1 MDGCRKLLSY
11 LRLLFFDNLCVH
23 TFLLG
28 HLTSLP
34 GTTKMGVEWTVP
46 QSVFWWV
53 GH

>member
-1 MDGCRKLLSY
+1 MVRSMGVL
-11 LRLLFFDNLCVH
+11 
-23 TFLLG
+23 FLLG